1 MFPTP
6 TTPPQAPPPT
16 SRGGGAQQAERV
28 RAMLL
33 DVLMRAKQMAEQNG
47 IDFAEI
53 VGQVVGQGKGA
64 EPPPMVG
71 Q

>member
-6 TTPPQAPPPT
+6 PTPPQAPPPT

-53 VGQVVGQGKGA
+53 VSQVVGQGKGA
-64 EPPPMVG
+64 APTEPMMG
-71 Q
+71 